1 VQLLAVSSP
10 LIGGDSSVGVMNE
23 LYALYEIICLVFPEL
38 LTDRYEQDN
47 PLMERLAQK
56 MRSIQAMEK
65 PK

>member
-1 VQLLAVSSP
+1 M
-10 LIGGDSSVGVMNE
+10 GVMSE

-56 MRSIQAMEK
+56 MRSIQQMEK
-65 PK
+65 PKGGDA